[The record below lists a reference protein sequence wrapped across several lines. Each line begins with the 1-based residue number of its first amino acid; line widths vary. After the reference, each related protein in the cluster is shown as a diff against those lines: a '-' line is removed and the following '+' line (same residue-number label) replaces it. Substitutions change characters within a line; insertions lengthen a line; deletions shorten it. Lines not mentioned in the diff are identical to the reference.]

1 MQVNLCV
8 LFAQPNVYFKLLMLH
23 LDGVAEHY
31 HHPPTTTKPG
41 TSQKRQDLLNTKSSF
56 QPALLFAGKFI
67 TLFYHLFYN

>member
-41 TSQKRQDLLNTKSSF
+41 RSQKRQDLLNTKSF
-56 QPALLFAGKFI
+56 QPALLFAGKLI